1 MNVYLYTIRTEL
13 YLIFSISSQAKA
25 VAMESNAT
33 FFNIS
38 AATLTSKY
46 VSNHE
51 MLHRVWTGIAY
62 LGPNTKGIFFF
73 FFLFLFL
80 LCHGSLWQAV
90 ELFIGKCWNLAH
102 LLDWSWIITTT
113 SSKMYFERFD
123 ISAQNL
129 LQSLTVCLEGTW
141 EFEDSAT

>member
-38 AATLTSKY
+38 AATLTSKF

-51 MLHRVWTGIAY
+51 MLHRDCLQLDFWTGIVY
-62 LGPNTKGIFFF
+62 LRPNTKGIFFF
-73 FFLFLFL
+73 LFIFLFL
-80 LCHGSLWQAV
+80 LCHVS
-90 ELFIGKCWNLAH
+90 
-102 LLDWSWIITTT
+102 
-113 SSKMYFERFD
+113 
-123 ISAQNL
+123 
-129 LQSLTVCLEGTW
+129 
-141 EFEDSAT
+141 